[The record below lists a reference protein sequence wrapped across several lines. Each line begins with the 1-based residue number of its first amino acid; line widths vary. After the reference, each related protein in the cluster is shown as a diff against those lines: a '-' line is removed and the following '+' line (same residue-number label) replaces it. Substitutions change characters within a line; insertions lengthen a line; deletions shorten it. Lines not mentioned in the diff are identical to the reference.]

1 MGWDGVEGMG
11 SDDRAYLS
19 VRPFRTVGVRG
30 GGKGGR

>member
-1 MGWDGVEGMG
+1 MG